1 MRFLFCVECT
11 NIRIKNELFS
21 DKCYIVG
28 EREDGGMERLR
39 DRRIERLRDRKIEGL
54 KDGRMEGLKD

>member
-1 MRFLFCVECT
+1 MCFLFCIEYT

-28 EREDGGMERLR
+28 ERENGGIERLR
-39 DRRIERLRDRKIEGL
+39 DRRIEGLRDRRIE
-54 KDGRMEGLKD
+54 R